1 MPLKE
6 TVKSGVYDSSSTI
19 LNDDILELCL
29 EQSVSYDRGVGFFS
43 SGWLRDAARGMKKFA
58 EKGGKARWIASP
70 KLTQADWDALMKGI
84 NARTDEVLKSAILK
98 NISDLQTSMENDTLN
113 ALAWL
118 IADGIV
124 DFKLALPKAMLEG
137 GDFHD
142 KFGTFIDENKAVV
155 SFNGSYNDSIQGNRN
170 FESISVFCE
179 WEGGA
184 LKEMSQ
190 DTHRKFNRI
199 WENKDPNVEIYSLP
213 EAAKAKILEL
223 RKERPYKTPARRARG
238 PTPDA
243 LKLPSWLTIREYQK
257 EAIRSWSA
265 NKQEGLTRGILAMA
279 TGTGKTLTALTT
291 ASLISEKSTGKMA
304 VIVMC
309 PYVNLCEQWEKEIRN
324 FGIEPVSCY
333 DGYDNWAEDLDH
345 AYSKLSLGIAKDIV
359 IVVSNSTFITDSF
372 QRRFKLASESNDF
385 THMLIADEMHN
396 LGSEKM
402 QSMLPESVKIRLGL
416 SATPERHGDEEGT
429 QVLFDY
435 FGKIVYEFSLT
446 KAISEG
452 FLTQYEYHPVVVNLT
467 QEESIAYM
475 DLSRQ
480 IGRAMAGAGDSL
492 SENAKY
498 LLIKRARLIGAA
510 RNKLVELDKLIS
522 SMKTKP
528 KRALF
533 YCGDGRALEDAQ
545 DREEAER
552 QIESVCALLG
562 RSHDMRIAS
571 FTYEEDK
578 EERERIL
585 GMMRRDELDGIVAI
599 RCLDEGIDLPAL
611 ECGFI
616 LASSSNPR
624 QFVQRR
630 GRLLRKAD
638 NKEKAIIY
646 DFVVAPPETDS
657 DDENFNTERKMFKTE
672 LKRIDEFCSTAQ
684 NRHTASAVVLGL
696 RTRYNLL
703 GS

>member
-29 EQSVSYDRGVGFFS
+29 EQSVTYDRGVGFFA
-43 SGWLRDAARGMKKFA
+43 SGWLKDAARGMKKFA

-70 KLTQADWDALMKGI
+70 KLSQADWDALMKGI
-84 NARTDEVLKSAILK
+84 RARDDDALKSALLK
-98 NISDLQTSMENDTLN
+98 NIDDLQVSMETDTLN

-118 IADGIV
+118 IADGVI
-124 DFKLALPKAMLEG
+124 DFKLALPKADLAG

-142 KFGTFIDENKAVV
+142 KFGTFIDDKGDIA

-179 WEGGA
+179 WDGGA
-184 LKEMSQ
+184 LKAMSQ

-199 WENKDPNVEIYSLP
+199 WDNKDPNVEVYTLP
-213 EAAKAKILEL
+213 AAAKAKILEL
-223 RKERPYKTPARRARG
+223 RKDRPYKPTPRRSSG
-238 PTPDA
+238 PAPDA
-243 LKLPSWLTIREYQK
+243 LKIPSWLTIREYQK

-265 NKQEGLTRGILAMA
+265 NKNDGLTCGILAMA
-279 TGTGKTLTALTT
+279 TGTGKTLTALSL
-291 ASLISEKSTGKMA
+291 AALISGKSTGRMA

-309 PYVNLCEQWEKEIRN
+309 PYVNLCEQWEKDIRS

-333 DGYDNWAEDLDH
+333 DGYDSWAEDLDL

-416 SATPERHGDEEGT
+416 SATPERHGDDEGT

-435 FGKIVYEFSLT
+435 FGKIVYEFSLA

-452 FLTQYEYHPVVVNLT
+452 FLTQYDYHPIVVTLT
-467 QEESIAYM
+467 REESIAYM
-475 DLSRQ
+475 ALSRQ

-510 RNKLVELDKLIS
+510 QNKLVELDKLIS
-522 SMKTKP
+522 NMETMP

-545 DREEAER
+545 DREEAKR
-552 QIESVCALLG
+552 QIESVCMLLG
-562 RSHDMRIAS
+562 RTHDMRIAS
-571 FTYEEDK
+571 FTYKEDK

-638 NKEKAIIY
+638 NKDKAIIY
-646 DFVVAPPETDS
+646 DFVVAPPETDP
-657 DDENFNTERKMFKTE
+657 DDENFNTERKMFKSE
-672 LKRIDEFCSTAQ
+672 LKRIDEFCTTAQ
-684 NRHTASAVVLGL
+684 NRHTASAVVLDL

>member
-19 LNDDILELCL
+19 LNDHILELCL
-29 EQSVSYDRGVGFFS
+29 EQSVTYDRGVGFFA
-43 SGWLRDAARGMKKFA
+43 SGWLKDAARGMKKFA
-58 EKGGKARWIASP
+58 ERGGKARWIASP

-84 NARTDEVLKSAILK
+84 TARNDDALKSAILK
-98 NISDLQTSMENDTLN
+98 NIDDLQASMETDTLN

-118 IADGIV
+118 IADGVI
-124 DFKLALPKAMLEG
+124 DFKLALPKAQLEG
-137 GDFHD
+137 GDCHD
-142 KFGTFIDENKAVV
+142 KFGTFIDENGDIA

-170 FESISVFCE
+170 FESITVFCE
-179 WEGGA
+179 WDGDL
-184 LKEMSQ
+184 LKAFSQ

-199 WENKDPNVEIYSLP
+199 WENKDPNVEVYTLP
-213 EAAKAKILEL
+213 AAAKAKILEL
-223 RKERPYKTPARRARG
+223 RKERPYRPNVRRPVGPA
-238 PTPDA
+238 PDA
-243 LKLPSWLTIREYQK
+243 LKIPSWLTIREYQK

-265 NKQEGLTRGILAMA
+265 NNQGGLTRGILAMA
-279 TGTGKTLTALTT
+279 TGTGKTLTALSLAT
-291 ASLISEKSTGKMA
+291 LISGRSTGRMA

-309 PYVNLCEQWEKEIRN
+309 PYVNLCEQWEKDIRS
-324 FGIEPVSCY
+324 FGIDPVSCY
-333 DGYDNWAEDLDH
+333 DGYDNWADDLEL
-345 AYSKLSLGIAKDIV
+345 AYSKLSLGIAKDVV
-359 IVVSNSTFITDSF
+359 IVVSNSTFITEKF
-372 QRRFKLASESNDF
+372 QRRFKFAAESTDF

-402 QSMLPESVKIRLGL
+402 QSMLPASIKIRLGL

-429 QVLFDY
+429 KVLFDY
-435 FGKIVYEFSLT
+435 FGKIVYEFPLAR
-446 KAISEG
+446 AIREG
-452 FLTQYEYHPVVVNLT
+452 FLTQYEYHPIVVNLT
-467 QEESIAYM
+467 PEESVAYM
-475 DLSRQ
+475 EISRQ

-498 LLIKRARLIGAA
+498 LLIKRARLIGSA
-510 RNKLVELDKLIS
+510 RNKLVELDKLTR
-522 SMKTKP
+522 SMVTKP

-545 DREEAER
+545 DRDEAAR

-562 RSHDMRIAS
+562 RKHDMRIAS

-578 EERERIL
+578 NQREQIL
-585 GMMRRDELDGIVAI
+585 RMMRRDELDGIVAI

-638 NKEKAIIY
+638 NKEKAVIY
-646 DFVVAPPETDS
+646 DFVVAPPETDP
-657 DDENFNTERKMFKTE
+657 DDENFNTERKMFKSE
-672 LKRIDEFCSTAQ
+672 LRRIDEFCATAL

-696 RTRYNLL
+696 RTKYNLL

>member
-29 EQSVSYDRGVGFFS
+29 EQSVTYDRGVGFFA
-43 SGWLRDAARGMKKFA
+43 SGWLKDAARGMKKFA

-70 KLTQADWDALMKGI
+70 KLSQADWDALMKGI
-84 NARTDEVLKSAILK
+84 RARDDDALKSALLK
-98 NISDLQTSMENDTLN
+98 NIDNLQASMETDTLN

-118 IADGIV
+118 IADGVI
-124 DFKLALPKAMLEG
+124 DFKLALPKADLAG

-142 KFGTFIDENKAVV
+142 KFGTFIDERGDIA

-170 FESISVFCE
+170 FESITVFCE
-179 WEGGA
+179 WDEGA
-184 LKEMSQ
+184 LKAMSQ

-199 WENKDPNVEIYSLP
+199 WDNKDPNVEVYTLP
-213 EAAKAKILEL
+213 AAAKAKILEL
-223 RKERPYKTPARRARG
+223 RKDRPYKATARRPSSPA
-238 PTPDA
+238 PDA

-257 EAIRSWSA
+257 KAIRSWSA
-265 NKQEGLTRGILAMA
+265 NKNDGLTCGILAMA
-279 TGTGKTLTALTT
+279 TGTGKTLTALSL
-291 ASLISEKSTGKMA
+291 AALISGRSTGRMA

-309 PYVNLCEQWEKEIRN
+309 PYVNLCAQWEKDIRS
-324 FGIEPVSCY
+324 FGIDPVSCY
-333 DGYDNWAEDLDH
+333 DGYDNWADDLEL

-359 IVVSNSTFITDSF
+359 IVVSNSTFITEKF
-372 QRRFKLASESNDF
+372 QRRFKFAAESTDF

-402 QSMLPESVKIRLGL
+402 QSMLPASVKIRLGL

-429 QVLFDY
+429 KVLFDY
-435 FGKIVYEFSLT
+435 FGKIVYEFPLAL
-446 KAISEG
+446 AIKEG
-452 FLTQYEYHPVVVNLT
+452 FLTQYDYHPVVINLT
-467 QEESIAYM
+467 PEESVAYM
-475 DLSRQ
+475 EISRQ
-480 IGRAMAGAGDSL
+480 IGRAMAGAGDGL

-522 SMKTKP
+522 GMETKP

-533 YCGDGRALEDAQ
+533 YCGDGRALDDGQ
-545 DREEAER
+545 DRAEAER
-552 QIESVCALLG
+552 QIESVCTLLG
-562 RSHDMRIAS
+562 RTHDMRIAS

-578 EERERIL
+578 NQREQIL
-585 GMMRRDELDGIVAI
+585 RMMRRDELDGIVAI

-638 NKEKAIIY
+638 NKEKAVIY
-646 DFVVAPPETDS
+646 DFVVAPPETDPN
-657 DDENFNTERKMFKTE
+657 DENFNTERKMFKSE
-672 LKRIDEFCSTAQ
+672 LRRIDEFCATAL

>member
-29 EQSVSYDRGVGFFS
+29 EQSVTYDRGVGFFA
-43 SGWLRDAARGMKKFA
+43 SGWLKDAARGMKKFA

-70 KLTQADWDALMKGI
+70 KLSQADWDALMKGI
-84 NARTDEVLKSAILK
+84 RARDDDALKSALLK
-98 NISDLQTSMENDTLN
+98 NIDNLQASMETDTLN

-118 IADGIV
+118 IADGVI
-124 DFKLALPKAMLEG
+124 DFKLALPKADLAG

-142 KFGTFIDENKAVV
+142 KFGTFIDENGDIA

-170 FESISVFCE
+170 FESITVFCE
-179 WEGGA
+179 WDGGP
-184 LKEMSQ
+184 LKAMSQ

-199 WENKDPNVEIYSLP
+199 WDNKDPNVEVYTLP
-213 EAAKAKILEL
+213 AAAKAKILEL
-223 RKERPYKTPARRARG
+223 RKDRPYKATARRSSG
-238 PTPDA
+238 TVPDA
-243 LKLPSWLTIREYQK
+243 LKIPSWLTVREYQK
-257 EAIRSWSA
+257 EAIRNWEA
-265 NKQEGLTRGILAMA
+265 NKEDGVTRGILAMA

-291 ASLISEKSTGKMA
+291 ATLISGKSTGKMA

-333 DGYDNWAEDLDH
+333 DGYDSWAEDLDLT
-345 AYSKLSLGIAKDIV
+345 YSKLSLGIAKDVV
-359 IVVSNSTFITDSF
+359 IVVSNSTFISERF
-372 QRRFKLASESNDF
+372 QRRFKMAAGSSDF
-385 THMLIADEMHN
+385 AHMLIADEMHN

-402 QSMLPESVKIRLGL
+402 QSMLPASIKIRLGL

-429 QVLFDY
+429 KVLFDY
-435 FGKIVYEFSLT
+435 FGKIVYEFPLAR
-446 KAISEG
+446 AIREG
-452 FLTQYEYHPVVVNLT
+452 FLTQYEYHPIVVNLT
-467 QEESIAYM
+467 PEESVAYM
-475 DLSRQ
+475 EISRQ

-522 SMKTKP
+522 SMETKP

-545 DREEAER
+545 DRDEAAR

-562 RSHDMRIAS
+562 RTHDMRIAS

-578 EERERIL
+578 EQREKIL
-585 GMMRRDELDGIVAI
+585 RMMRRDELDGIVAI

-638 NKEKAIIY
+638 NKDKAIIY
-646 DFVVAPPETDS
+646 DFVVAPPETDPN
-657 DDENFNTERKMFKTE
+657 DENFNTERKMFKSE
-672 LKRIDEFCSTAQ
+672 LKRIDEFCATAQ

-696 RTRYNLL
+696 RKRYNLL

>member
-29 EQSVSYDRGVGFFS
+29 EQSMTYDRGVGFFS

-70 KLTQADWDALMKGI
+70 KLTQADWDALMKGVS
-84 NARTDEVLKSAILK
+84 ARNDEALKSAILK
-98 NISDLQTSMENDTLN
+98 NIVDLQASMETDTLN

-118 IADGIV
+118 IADEVI
-124 DFKLALPKAMLEG
+124 DFRLALPKAELAG

-142 KFGTFIDENKAVV
+142 KFGTFIDDKGDIA

-170 FESISVFCE
+170 FESITVFCE
-179 WEGGA
+179 WDGDP
-184 LKEMSQ
+184 LKAMSQ
-190 DTHRKFNRI
+190 DTHKKFKRI
-199 WENKDPNVEIYSLP
+199 WDNADPNVETYTLP
-213 EAAKAKILEL
+213 AAAKAKILEL
-223 RKERPYKTPARRARG
+223 RKDRPYKQPARKAKL
-238 PTPDA
+238 PEPEA
-243 LKLPSWLTIREYQK
+243 LKLPGWLDIREYQK
-257 EAIRSWSA
+257 DAIRNWGA
-265 NKQEGLTRGILAMA
+265 NKEDGVTRGILAMA
-279 TGTGKTLTALTT
+279 TGTGKTLTALVT
-291 ASLISEKSTGKMA
+291 ASLISARTRAKMA

-309 PYVNLCEQWEKEIRN
+309 PYVNLCEQWEKEIRK

-333 DGYDNWAEDLDH
+333 DGYSNWGEDLDL
-345 AYSKLSLGIAKDIV
+345 AYSKLSVGIAKDIV
-359 IVVSNSTFITDSF
+359 IVVSNSTFISEKF
-372 QRRFKLASESNDF
+372 QARFKIAAESSDF
-385 THMLIADEMHN
+385 SHMLIADEMHN

-402 QSMLPESVKIRLGL
+402 QSMLPATVKIRLGL

-429 QVLFDY
+429 KVLFDY
-435 FGKIVYEFSLT
+435 FGKIVFEFSLAR
-446 KAISEG
+446 AIQEK
-452 FLTQYEYHPVVVNLT
+452 FLTPYDYHPIVVNLT
-467 QEESIAYM
+467 EEEAVSYM
-475 DLSRQ
+475 ELTRQ
-480 IGRAMAGAGDSL
+480 IGRALAGSGDGL

-522 SMKTKP
+522 GMETKP

-545 DREEAER
+545 NNDEADR

-562 RSHDMRIAS
+562 RTHDMRIAS

-578 EERERIL
+578 EEREQIL
-585 GMMRRDELDGIVAI
+585 RMMRQDELDGIVAI

-624 QFVQRR
+624 QFIQRR
-630 GRLLRKAD
+630 GRLLRKSD
-638 NKEKAIIY
+638 GKKKAVIY
-646 DFVVAPPETDS
+646 DFVVAPPETDP
-657 DDENFNTERKMFKTE
+657 DDDTFNIERRMFKSE
-672 LKRIDEFCSTAQ
+672 LKRIDEFCETAL
-684 NRHTASAVVLGL
+684 NRYKASAVVLGL
-696 RTRYNLL
+696 RERYNLL
-703 GS
+703 GN